1 MMKPAMVLL
10 HGSNAVPAEMADYAV
25 AFEPRFEVVAPS
37 LLGHGGRPVPDGY
50 TLEEMAGDLL
60 TTLSLTGPAW
70 FFGYSLGGYLALY
83 VARHRPDLV
92 RGVIALA
99 VKHVFDARGVGHV
112 VYLARPERLARPGN
126 PRKAQME
133 QAHGIDNWIGV
144 TRNTQRLFEGF
155 GLCAPLDDGD
165 FGAITTPVLQLSG
178 DIDSLVPLA
187 EFNRL
192 GTLLP
197 NARHGLFPGG
207 AHPIRKVPR
216 HDVVRAVHRF
226 VDDVEHGRFMPG
238 QREKLGSDLV
248 AGGLADS
255 PSFEFNRAK
264 P

>member
-1 MMKPAMVLL
+1 MKPAMVLL
-10 HGSNAVPAEMADYAV
+10 HGSNGVPAEMS
-25 AFEPRFEVVAPS
+25 AFATAFAPRFEVMAPN

-50 TLEEMAGDLL
+50 TLEEMADDLVA
-60 TTLSLTGPAW
+60 TLALSGPAW

-92 RGVIALA
+92 RGVVALA
-99 VKHVFDARGVGHV
+99 VKHVFDANGVGHV
-112 VYLARPERLARPGN
+112 VYLAEPERLARPGN

-133 QAHGIDNWIGV
+133 QAHGEANWVAV
-144 TRNTQRLFEGF
+144 TRNTQRLFQSF
-155 GLCAPLDDGD
+155 GERAPLDDD
-165 FGAITTPVLQLSG
+165 DLRAIAMPVLQLSG
-178 DIDSLVPLA
+178 DIDSLVRLA

-192 GTLLP
+192 AGLLP

-207 AHPIRKVPR
+207 AHPIRKVPS

-226 VDDVEHGRFMPG
+226 VDDVESGRTIAG
-238 QREKLGSDLV
+238 GRERLGSDLV
-248 AGGLADS
+248 AGGLPAS